1 MVLQH
6 LDLLRRKRI
15 VLASA
20 SPRRREILE
29 KVGLH
34 HLEVCVSGFAENL
47 PKANFTCGGDY
58 ALRTARHKAED
69 VVRQLQQPQQA
80 VEVTDE
86 KRNGFDPPPPFDILI
101 AADTVV
107 TMPAPDGGVVI
118 IEKPATSEE
127 AAAMLRRF
135 AGTQHDV
142 WSGVVLVVRDE
153 SSSGSGGGGGG
164 GGLHWREV
172 KVRTTVKF
180 APLVE
185 EEIAAYASNRR
196 HWEGKAGGY
205 GIQDAA
211 ACLITAIDGDYYNVM
226 GLPLRAVCAELDQ
239 VIRDGVWR

>member
-29 KVGLH
+29 RTGLRH
-34 HLEVCVSGFAENL
+34 FEVCVSGFAENL

-58 ALRTARHKAED
+58 ALCTARHKAED
-69 VVRQLQQPQQA
+69 VVRQLQQPQRA
-80 VEVTDE
+80 LAGTGG
-86 KRNGFDPPPPFDILI
+86 RRSSSDPPPPFDLLI

-107 TMPAPDGGVVI
+107 TMPAPDGGVAI
-118 IEKPATSEE
+118 IEKPSTAEA

-135 AGTQHDV
+135 SGAQHEV

-153 SSSGSGGGGGG
+153 ASGA
-164 GGLHWREV
+164 GLHWREV
-172 KVRTTVKF
+172 KVCTTVTF

-185 EEIAAYASNRR
+185 EEIAAYAADRR
-196 HWEGKAGGY
+196 HWQGKAGGY

-211 ACLITAIDGDYYNVM
+211 ACLIAAIEGDYYNVM
-226 GLPLRAVCAELDQ
+226 GLPLQAVCAELDRL
-239 VIRDGVWR
+239 IRDGIVR